1 MTEDFLH
8 YIWRYG
14 LFAPLKSDVDNSA
27 VIEVLDPGKPNT
39 NAGPDFFNAMIKIG
53 DTLFAGNVELH
64 LSSADW
70 YRHGHHLDKA
80 YDNVILQIVLRR
92 DKTVRRSNGEIIP
105 TAEISF
111 DSRLLYNYKE
121 LIGNEAWIPC
131 QSFLKSINQSVAAH
145 WISFLAVRRLEQKA
159 LLLGSSLQHNHN
171 DREESF
177 YQQLARNFGFNING
191 GAFEM
196 LARSLPYRIL
206 RKHRDSLFQLE
217 ALLFGQAGMLGSDTG
232 DEYFQGM
239 KKEYMFLRRK
249 YNLVPLERHLW
260 RFLRL
265 RPANFPTLRI
275 AQFASLLHRKQALFS
290 VVIET
295 VDIRE
300 LIGFFMV
307 SASGYWDTHFT
318 FSKTSGK
325 QVKRT
330 GEFAVWSILIN
341 AVVPAL
347 FFYGR
352 QKGLGVYNNRAVSFL
367 KALPPEKN
375 SITSGWKELGIK
387 VCNAFES
394 QALLQL
400 KNEYCSYRRC
410 LECDTGRRII
420 SGR

>member
-27 VIEVLDPGKPNT
+27 KIEVLDPGRANT

-64 LSSADW
+64 LNSADW

-92 DKTVRRSNGEIIP
+92 DKTVRRTNGEIIP
-105 TAEISF
+105 TAEVSF
-111 DSRLLYNYKE
+111 DIKLLQNYRE
-121 LIGNEAWIPC
+121 LLGNEAWIPC
-131 QSFLKSINQSVAAH
+131 QPFIKSITEAVAAE
-145 WISFLAVRRLEQKA
+145 WISVLAVRRLEQKA
-159 LLLGSSLQHNHN
+159 LLLGRSLQLNRN

-217 ALLFGQAGMLGSDTG
+217 ALLFGQAGLLGPDAG
-232 DEYFQGM
+232 DEYFEGM

-249 YNLVPLERHLW
+249 YSLVPLERHLW

-295 VDIRE
+295 VDIRA
-300 LIGFFMV
+300 LTGIFMI

-318 FSKTSGK
+318 FGKTSER

-330 GEFAVWSILIN
+330 GEFAVQSILIN
-341 AVVPAL
+341 AVVPTL

-352 QKGLGVYNNRAVSFL
+352 QKGLGVYNKRAISFL

-375 SITSGWKELGIK
+375 SITSGWEELGIR

-400 KNEYCSYRRC
+400 KKEYCSYKRC